1 MAFRSVQVSVHY
13 PAAVQLL
20 DSLSAQLQLK
30 LSDQEEHHIFAGI
43 SSQHGGGGGSGGGS
57 CGDVAVCS
65 VFNLTA
71 TPSDHQSQWI
81 ADQKLLVSA
90 AKIVCNSGETTTTKV
105 VVDLESAV
113 AAAAQQQETVEPT
126 GRNFGCTADFLMKNG
141 KLCFLIYLMVFVIY
155 IRIITASPVGR
166 HGLLLRIGIVLVPV

>member
-1 MAFRSVQVSVHY
+1 MAFRSVTGSVHY

-30 LSDQEEHHIFAGI
+30 LRDQEEQLKFAA
-43 SSQHGGGGGSGGGS
+43 SSQHGGGS

-71 TPSDHQSQWI
+71 TLSDQSRWI
-81 ADQKLLVSA
+81 ADQQLLVSA
-90 AKIVCNSGETTTTKV
+90 AKIVCNSGETTITKV
-105 VVDLESAV
+105 VVDLEAA

-126 GRNFGCTADFLMKNG
+126 GRNFGCTADF
-141 KLCFLIYLMVFVIY
+141 FL
-155 IRIITASPVGR
+155 
-166 HGLLLRIGIVLVPV
+166 

>member
-1 MAFRSVQVSVHY
+1 MAFQSVTGSGNY
-13 PAAVQLL
+13 TAAVQLL

-30 LSDQEEHHIFAGI
+30 LRDQEEQLIFAP
-43 SSQHGGGGGSGGGS
+43 SSQHGGS

-71 TPSDHQSQWI
+71 TPSDHQSRWI

-90 AKIVCNSGETTTTKV
+90 AKIVCGVGETTITKV
-105 VVDLESAV
+105 VVDLEAA

-126 GRNFGCTADFLMKNG
+126 GRNFGCTADF
-141 KLCFLIYLMVFVIY
+141 FL
-155 IRIITASPVGR
+155 
-166 HGLLLRIGIVLVPV
+166 

>member
-1 MAFRSVQVSVHY
+1 MAFRCLTGSFHY

-30 LSDQEEHHIFAGI
+30 LRDQEEQLICTTSAEH
-43 SSQHGGGGGSGGGS
+43 GGGS

-71 TPSDHQSQWI
+71 IPSDQSQWI
-81 ADQKLLVSA
+81 ADQQLLVSA
-90 AKIVCNSGETTTTKV
+90 AKIVCNSGETTIAKV
-105 VVDLESAV
+105 VVDLEAA

-126 GRNFGCTADFLMKNG
+126 GRNFGWTADFFYEKG
-141 KLCFLIYLMVFVIY
+141 DISSSSI
-155 IRIITASPVGR
+155 
-166 HGLLLRIGIVLVPV
+166 

>member
-1 MAFRSVQVSVHY
+1 MAFRSVTGSFHWY

-30 LSDQEEHHIFAGI
+30 EEQLIFAD
-43 SSQHGGGGGSGGGS
+43 SSQHGGGGGS

-90 AKIVCNSGETTTTKV
+90 AKIVCNSEERTITKV
-105 VVDLESAV
+105 VVDLEAA

-126 GRNFGCTADFLMKNG
+126 GRNFGWTADFFYG
-141 KLCFLIYLMVFVIY
+141 FLKCISV
-155 IRIITASPVGR
+155 
-166 HGLLLRIGIVLVPV
+166 